1 MVILLRLARTLF
13 FLVLILVVLGVI
25 GFVVG
30 RPFVERLAARSIEDR
45 VGTPVTVSIATSVT
59 PGAVRGDLGDVTVTA
74 KRFEHNGLRLAGAAA
89 TYHRVAVQVSD
100 LLSGDVRLRYA
111 SVGFEGTLTQSELA
125 AYLRPLLARRG
136 VPSKKLT
143 VRIANG
149 SATVRSGKL
158 HAVFG
163 ARIVGISSL
172 RLVPRSGTG
181 ALERALSGAIQV
193 GPLFDGVHLTGIA
206 LKQGRATLTGA
217 GAGGKLKA

>member
-1 MVILLRLARTLF
+1 VLILLRLARTLF
-13 FLVLILVVLGVI
+13 FLVLILAVLGVI
-25 GFVVG
+25 AFLVG

-45 VGTPVTVSIATSVT
+45 VGTPVTVSIGTSVK

-74 KRFEHNGLRLAGAAA
+74 KRFEHNGLRLAGAEA
-89 TYHRVAVQVSD
+89 TYHGVAVQLSE
-100 LLSGDVRLRYA
+100 LLSGDVRLRYS

-136 VPSKKLT
+136 VPSKRLT
-143 VRIANG
+143 VRIGNG

-163 ARIVGISSL
+163 ARIVGISSI
-172 RLVPRSGTG
+172 RLLPRSGNA
-181 ALERALSGAIQV
+181 ALEQALGGAIQV

-206 LKQGRATLTGA
+206 LQLGRATLTG
-217 GAGGKLKA
+217 GGGGGKLKA